1 VTEIRLDAKTLR
13 ALAHP
18 LRIRLLGLLRAEG
31 SATATGLAQRV
42 GESSGT
48 TSWHLRQLADHGLIE
63 HDTERGNK
71 RERWWKAAYESTELR
86 IEDFHGDEDSAGALS
101 VYLYEIAAGA
111 YRRMTT
117 FLAEDWD
124 PQWRESFVMS
134 HQELP
139 LTPDELKAL
148 RTELH
153 QVIDKYRRP
162 ERQGDEMITTQ
173 LQGFPRKRRPE

>member
-1 VTEIRLDAKTLR
+1 MTEIRLDAKTLR

-31 SATATGLAQRV
+31 PATATGLAQRV

-63 HDTERGNK
+63 QDTERGNK

-86 IEDFHGDEDSAGALS
+86 MEDFRDDQESAGALNA
-101 VYLYEIAAGA
+101 YLYEIASGD

-117 FLAEDWD
+117 FLAENW
-124 PQWRESFVMS
+124 PQPWRESFVMS
-134 HQELP
+134 DQNLP
-139 LTPDELKAL
+139 LTPDELKAM

-153 QVIDKYRRP
+153 EVVDKYRRP
-162 ERQGDEMITTQ
+162 QRQGDEIVVAQ
-173 LQGFPRKRRPE
+173 IQAFPRKRRPE

>member
-18 LRIRLLGLLRAEG
+18 LRIRLLGLLRADG
-31 SATATGLAQRV
+31 PATATGLAQRV
-42 GESSGT
+42 GETSGT

-63 HDTERGNK
+63 QDTDRGNK

-86 IEDFHGDEDSAGALS
+86 IEDFRDDEDSAGALNA
-101 VYLYEIAAGA
+101 YLYEIASSA

-117 FLAEDWD
+117 FLGQDWD
-124 PQWRESFVMS
+124 QSWRESFVMS
-134 HQELP
+134 DQELP

-148 RTELH
+148 RNELH
-153 QVIDKYRRP
+153 EVIDRYRRP
-162 ERQGDEMITTQ
+162 ERAGDEIVVTQ
-173 LQGFPRKRRPE
+173 LQGFPRKAKR